1 MTTQFDHVTILIKN
15 SIHHLGR
22 HLEVNAA
29 AVVCVVFGEDL
40 VDEGLGLG
48 VGEDVDIH
56 VQQLLP
62 PHLTVG
68 VVLDKAT
75 TIDNKKYDNTCK
87 IVKCHSGT
95 SGY

>member
-1 MTTQFDHVTILIKN
+1 MFEKTVFTSKHPE
-15 SIHHLGR
+15 S

-48 VGEDVDIH
+48 IGENVDIH
-56 VQQLLP
+56 VQKLLP

-75 TIDNKKYDNTCK
+75 TIE
-87 IVKCHSGT
+87 
-95 SGY
+95 

>member
-1 MTTQFDHVTILIKN
+1 MFTSKHPE
-15 SIHHLGR
+15 S

-48 VGEDVDIH
+48 IRENVDIH
-56 VQQLLP
+56 VQKLLP
-62 PHLTVG
+62 PHLTVW

-75 TIDNKKYDNTCK
+75 TIDRVSKSLR
-87 IVKCHSGT
+87 V
-95 SGY
+95 

>member
-1 MTTQFDHVTILIKN
+1 MTTQFDHVTHTAYGYVKN
-15 SIHHLGR
+15 SIDHLER

-75 TIDNKKYDNTCK
+75 TTNRQ
-87 IVKCHSGT
+87 
-95 SGY
+95 